1 MHGIL
6 NFFLQS
12 LLYLYLL
19 AVEFLRVYEEKKK
32 KTQAF
37 RVKIDF
43 IAAFVC

>member
-12 LLYLYLL
+12 LLYLYFL
-19 AVEFLRVYEEKKK
+19 AAEFLRVYEEK

-43 IAAFVC
+43 TADFVC

>member
-12 LLYLYLL
+12 LLYFYLL
-19 AVEFLRVYEEKKK
+19 AVEFLRVYEEKK